1 MDPMSLCAS
10 SRQGH
15 NVRMPATYACVC
27 MRGVETRIY
36 CMSKNGGASGS
47 RLLQVQLRVQ
57 VGIPSRIRCR
67 NASLPCPSLAGKGNC
82 RRRRETKANQRQ
94 NKA

>member
-1 MDPMSLCAS
+1 
-10 SRQGH
+10 
-15 NVRMPATYACVC
+15 

-36 CMSKNGGASGS
+36 YMSKNGGASGPS

-57 VGIPSRIRCR
+57 VGIPSRIRDR
-67 NASLPCPSLAGKGNC
+67 NASLPCPSLAGKGNS